1 MTRMILYT
9 SQFLD
14 QGCNA
19 RERPQVGLVTTADR
33 TRHQG
38 LDHLCGLIGG
48 QLGLTTGLSFAGKPR
63 LTAFGPCL
71 LPSVGDLPGYSESS
85 ADFRSGNVLLEE
97 GSGPYPSFF
106 HLNMV
111 TLRWHD
117 PTITRGLRYVTL
129 FRESQ

>member
-1 MTRMILYT
+1 MTRMVFHT
-9 SQFLD
+9 GEFLN

-33 TRHQG
+33 TGHEG
-38 LDHLCGLIGG
+38 LDYLFGLIGG
-48 QLGLTTGLSFAGKPR
+48 QLGFTTGLSFAGKAR

-71 LPSVGDLPGYSESS
+71 FPSVGDLPGYSESS

-97 GSGPYPSFF
+97 GSRPHPPFF

-111 TLRWHD
+111 TLCWHD
-117 PTITRGLRYVTL
+117 RILPEKLKHVTL